1 MSGNTPG
8 RVLKGE
14 IYAHSVQKVRFS
26 CKTEE
31 KILQNSPVNKSKKR

>member
-8 RVLKGE
+8 IVLKGE

-26 CKTEE
+26 WKTEE
-31 KILQNSPVNKSKKR
+31 KSCKTAL